1 MALESLIGVWHAH
14 PRTPTLTELEKTPFP
29 NTARTTSFVDTLPFR
44 RQPVS
49 RTAYRAKHIS
59 AQR

>member
-14 PRTPTLTELEKTPFP
+14 PRTPTLTETPFP
-29 NTARTTSFVDTLPFR
+29 NTARTTSFVDTLP
-44 RQPVS
+44 QTVS